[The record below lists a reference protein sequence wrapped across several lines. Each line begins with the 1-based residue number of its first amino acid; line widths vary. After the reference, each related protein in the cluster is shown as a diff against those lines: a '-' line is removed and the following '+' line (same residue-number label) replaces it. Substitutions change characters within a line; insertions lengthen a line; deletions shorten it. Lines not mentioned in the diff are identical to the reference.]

1 MTIYTTMPV
10 AGWNETASLPELGV
24 DSIRVKLD
32 TGAKMSALHAFNL
45 VEFKKNDQTWVD
57 FEIHP
62 FQNNDTYIVKCSVPV
77 SDVRTIKSSNGQSE
91 KRYVI
96 FSIIKI
102 GAIEWPIEITLTNR
116 DQMSYR
122 MLLGRTA
129 MQNRLLVDPHRTHL
143 LSEVVRK
150 KREKK

>member
-1 MTIYTTMPV
+1 MTVYTTLPV
-10 AGWNETASLPELGV
+10 AGWSETASLPELGV

-32 TGAKMSALHAFNL
+32 TGAKTSALHAFNL
-45 VEFKKNDQTWVD
+45 LEFKKQDQTWVK

-62 FQNNDTYIVKCSVPV
+62 LQNNDTHIIKCSVPV
-77 SDVRTIKSSNGQSE
+77 SDIRHIKSSNGQSE

-96 FSIIKI
+96 FSPIKI
-102 GAIEWPIEITLTNR
+102 GSIEWPIEITLTNR

-129 MQNRLLVDPHRTHL
+129 MQNRLLVNPHRTHL
-143 LSEVVRK
+143 LSKIVRS